1 MWRRFK
7 QGFGAPGVIAVVAL
21 VFAMSGGAVA
31 ADHYLGAAPR
41 ASTATAQATKKKK
54 KKPSPAKRGPQGPQG
69 QRGPAGPAGATGAT
83 GPAGPAGP
91 EGPPG
96 ARGTEGSPWTAGGTL
111 PPGKSLSGTWIA
123 VALGAE
129 VEPGKAEG
137 GTTISFGIRL
147 VAPPAVHLI
156 AKGREGIDSPSE
168 CPGSVKLPLAA
179 KGNLCLYVAEGEGL
193 VPFETFS
200 FASGALMKFRGP
212 PETVVA
218 GTWAVSAS

>member
-1 MWRRFK
+1 MSKRFK
-7 QGFGAPGVIAVVAL
+7 QGFGAPGAIAVVAL
-21 VFAMSGGAVA
+21 VFAMSGGTMA
-31 ADHYLGAAPR
+31 ADHYLGAAPQ
-41 ASTATAQATKKKK
+41 APTATAQATKKKK
-54 KKPSPAKRGPQGPQG
+54 KKKPSTAKRGPQGPAG
-69 QRGPAGPAGATGAT
+69 PRGPAGPAGPAGAT

-91 EGPPG
+91 AG
-96 ARGTEGSPWTAGGTL
+96 ARGAEGSPWTAGGTL

-156 AKGREGIDSPSE
+156 AKGNEGIEAASE

-200 FASGALMKFRGP
+200 FASGALIKFRGP